1 MIKYTNG
8 SFIGQA
14 NNKVLLMY
22 LVFIR
27 IFIFSIPSI
36 DISH

>member
-22 LVFIR
+22 LLEYSF
-27 IFIFSIPSI
+27 FSIPSI